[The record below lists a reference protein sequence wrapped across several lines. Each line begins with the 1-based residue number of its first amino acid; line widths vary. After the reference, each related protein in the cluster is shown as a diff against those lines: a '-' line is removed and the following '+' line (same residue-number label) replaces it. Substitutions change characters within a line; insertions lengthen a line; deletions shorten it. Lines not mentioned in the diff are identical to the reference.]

1 MNYAMPPRRDPRS
14 LDVKAIVYADHPRQ
28 VGNLTTAS
36 RARREDV
43 QDVVATA
50 LCQDTVATV
59 GQRER
64 ELDSQF
70 NLNARICVLEPRK
83 ARQLGPIRRLCSSE
97 VLYARDTDLKIPY
110 QAILEGINPAVD
122 GNLLPAVPGIP

>member
-64 ELDSQF
+64 
-70 NLNARICVLEPRK
+70 
-83 ARQLGPIRRLCSSE
+83 
-97 VLYARDTDLKIPY
+97 Y
-110 QAILEGINPAVD
+110 AVD
-122 GNLLPAVPGIP
+122 IRYPRCLRSNPKPWQ